1 MRRIDVLA
9 VARSHYPFLI
19 LAAVAAVF
27 IFTNLGSDYLWAD
40 EGDTAVLARNIVKF
54 GLPRAWDG
62 KTFMDSDFGERL
74 NSHLV
79 MVSTPW
85 MQYYVVAASFA
96 LVGESAFSARFPFAL
111 AGWLTIVFAYRLLWT
126 ATQDRRAA
134 LCGGILIIGS
144 VQFLLYCRQSRY
156 YGLAMLLTCLLI
168 DSFLK
173 MRSLSRTVVFGI
185 VAVLLFH
192 THPIGIAPVLVL
204 GGLTLVDSNF
214 SSQRRWYWR
223 ALPVI
228 LALTTPWFFLARAGY
243 VENGVMLPF
252 SAYSFFLR
260 LIQYLVECASI
271 TPLIGIV
278 LLFLFVLLT
287 QPVGQRFQQRERVLL
302 VAIVAVVLSLL
313 LGAVATERGAALWL
327 GGIRYT
333 SAIIPLLAIVAGF
346 LISKVSRGS
355 ASILVLFLGVLTLTK
370 FGEITPW
377 TLWANKRPDWT
388 DKSPDDFEDKIV
400 AVHVPTNAIDAFL
413 PEEDLFYVRDL
424 FHKNVG
430 TLGRSVEVLR
440 QHAGPDDV
448 VITNYE
454 SESLYFYTALPQG
467 MKIMRQDSIYD
478 AARRYGLPEYVFGV
492 DHARWVVW
500 RFHWEGYLG
509 IPWPDVANHLVAEG
523 GHISKVAEIKETRW
537 ENREHIHFHRFSD
550 NVYLFSQETNF
561 LPAKIFR
568 VDWPAQ

>member
-1 MRRIDVLA
+1 MVLA
-9 VARSHYPFLI
+9 SPA
-19 LAAVAAVF
+19 
-27 IFTNLGSDYLWAD
+27 
-40 EGDTAVLARNIVKF
+40 GD
-54 GLPRAWDG
+54 
-62 KTFMDSDFGERL
+62 
-74 NSHLV
+74 
-79 MVSTPW
+79 
-85 MQYYVVAASFA
+85 
-96 LVGESAFSARFPFAL
+96 
-111 AGWLTIVFAYRLLWT
+111 
-126 ATQDRRAA
+126 
-134 LCGGILIIGS
+134 IG
-144 VQFLLYCRQSRY
+144 VND
-156 YGLAMLLTCLLI
+156 A
-168 DSFLK
+168 
-173 MRSLSRTVVFGI
+173 VVF
-185 VAVLLFH
+185 
-192 THPIGIAPVLVL
+192 
-204 GGLTLVDSNF
+204 
-214 SSQRRWYWR
+214 SSPSRLCR
-223 ALPVI
+223 
-228 LALTTPWFFLARAGY
+228 
-243 VENGVMLPF
+243 NGVMLPF

-260 LIQYLVECASI
+260 LIQYLIECASI

-287 QPVGQRFQQRERVLL
+287 QPVAQRFQQRERALL
-302 VAIVAVVLSLL
+302 VVIVAVVLSLL
-313 LGAVATERGAALWL
+313 LGAVATERGVALWL

-355 ASILVLFLGVLTLTK
+355 ASFLVLLLGVLTLTK

-440 QHAGPDDV
+440 QHADPDDV

-454 SESLYFYTALPQG
+454 SEPLYFYTALPQG

-550 NVYLFSQETNF
+550 DVYLFSQETNF